1 MQPLS
6 EQIPCLDAIQ
16 YAFVNPPQIELDFT
30 GLANIADFQ
39 MMDIKG
45 MIRTMMQDVISSMM
59 VLPVKMS
66 FLMNPAV
73 DYRDMYS
80 SSFLGLA
87 RITVHSGRG
96 FRPEKLMLRGHDIPD
111 VYLKIKLGYEP
122 QWRTKTVHNELNPKW
137 DPQIEFH
144 DFLLCSKEQ
153 IVEIEAHD
161 EDGGSMDSDD
171 FLGNASVT
179 VGQILLLAKG
189 AAKTLEV
196 ELVKKESKGSIRPTG
211 HFVTI
216 SLSILPF
223 TTGNL
228 TSVTKAIKNKEKD
241 NKKAAGLLTILIQG
255 AHDLPLK
262 KENAASFVKVWY
274 GEKELGVTGV
284 VVEAPGYDALNPVF
298 QTPFHLP
305 LTVADLAKAD
315 ESPVKMQLING
326 ESTVLGE
333 IVIPQK
339 DVVKAANGTIRGEG
353 KIGKGGAS
361 LSYQVMLSG
370 IETNA
375 ARIAAASALGASA
388 TAAISGDGA
397 TSSSQ
402 EMIRVSI
409 TKGYG
414 FKSRKKGPFK
424 KKDIP
429 DVYCLVKFASFPS
442 TWRTTTVKDSETPT
456 WKNESREFPLQ
467 SANQIIT
474 IEVWDANSKSKD
486 ELYGTSR
493 TSVGKVLLNGGS
505 LDVEVVDSRQHKT
518 GIFITLQCQKL

>member
-1 MQPLS
+1 
-6 EQIPCLDAIQ
+6 
-16 YAFVNPPQIELDFT
+16 
-30 GLANIADFQ
+30 
-39 MMDIKG
+39 MDIKG

-339 DVVKAANGTIRGEG
+339 DVVKAANGTIR
-353 KIGKGGAS
+353 
-361 LSYQVMLSG
+361 
-370 IETNA
+370 
-375 ARIAAASALGASA
+375 
-388 TAAISGDGA
+388 
-397 TSSSQ
+397 
-402 EMIRVSI
+402 
-409 TKGYG
+409 
-414 FKSRKKGPFK
+414 
-424 KKDIP
+424 
-429 DVYCLVKFASFPS
+429 
-442 TWRTTTVKDSETPT
+442 
-456 WKNESREFPLQ
+456 
-467 SANQIIT
+467 
-474 IEVWDANSKSKD
+474 
-486 ELYGTSR
+486 
-493 TSVGKVLLNGGS
+493 
-505 LDVEVVDSRQHKT
+505 
-518 GIFITLQCQKL
+518 